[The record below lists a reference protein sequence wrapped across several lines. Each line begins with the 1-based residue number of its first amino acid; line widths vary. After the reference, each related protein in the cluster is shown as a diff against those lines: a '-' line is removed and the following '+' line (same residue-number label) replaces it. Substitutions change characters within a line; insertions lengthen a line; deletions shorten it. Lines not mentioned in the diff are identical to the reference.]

1 MHVAEL
7 WRYPVK
13 SLRGEALDSVDVLPD
28 GFRGDRRCQVR
39 AGDGSLITARTRPA
53 LLGLAARAG
62 EDDMPLVEGAS
73 WDDEEVAAAVRAA
86 AGDGARIEPSAERRF
101 DETALLVA
109 TDGAIADLG
118 VDGRRLRPNIVV
130 GGVDGLAEREWVGR
144 QLAIGELLIDVDHL
158 CERCVMTTIDPDT
171 QELDPGVLR
180 RINAEYD
187 SLFALN
193 CEVARPGRI
202 AVGDPVELV

>member
-13 SLRGEALDSVDVLPD
+13 SLRGEALRSADVLAD
-28 GFRGDRRCQVR
+28 GIRGDRRCQVR
-39 AGDGSLITARTRPA
+39 DAGGELITARTRPR
-53 LLGLAARAG
+53 LLALAAEAG
-62 EDDMPLVEGAS
+62 PGDMPLVDGHP
-73 WDDEEVAAAVRAA
+73 WDSEAAQAAV
-86 AGDGARIEPSAERRF
+86 GDATGNGARLVPSGERRF

-130 GGVDGLAEREWVGR
+130 GGVDGLAEREWKGR
-144 QLAIGELLIDVDHL
+144 HLRIGDVLIEVDHL

-171 QELDPGVLR
+171 QELDPDVLR
-180 RINAEYD
+180 RINSEYGT
-187 SLFALN
+187 LFALN
-193 CEVARPGRI
+193 CNVARPGRI
-202 AVGDPVELV
+202 AVGDAVELV